1 MYNTVSRRPV
11 RRSVHCE
18 GVYRQPL
25 NWPIRGIS
33 LRMEQLSIRS
43 VHRNLFDRG
52 SIDSLRDSAVFM
64 IGDRVVR
71 LFCANASDSTPLVRL
86 FKPHVDPKDRGVY
99 VQISTSLPEHA
110 YSVRGRGAAPEHYT
124 CCR

>member
-11 RRSVHCE
+11 LRSVHYE
-18 GVYRQPL
+18 RVYRQPL

-52 SIDSLRDSAVFM
+52 GIKSLRDLAVFM

-71 LFCANASDSTPLVRL
+71 LFCANASGSAPLVRL
-86 FKPHVDPKDRGVY
+86 FNPHVDPKDRGVY
-99 VQISTSLPEHA
+99 VEISASRPEHA
-110 YSVRGRGAAPEHYT
+110 HSV
-124 CCR
+124 